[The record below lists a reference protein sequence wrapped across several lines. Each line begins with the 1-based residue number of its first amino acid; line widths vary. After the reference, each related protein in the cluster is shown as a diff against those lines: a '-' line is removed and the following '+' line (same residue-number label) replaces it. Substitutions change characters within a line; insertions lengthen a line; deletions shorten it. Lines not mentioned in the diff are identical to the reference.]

1 MNQKRQ
7 KQIVKVMVM
16 ALVLSFCL
24 TLTCQATG
32 ADAITGKINNLYNLV
47 KSIIIAIGAIVLIW
61 GVFDFATAWQSHDS
75 TQMTA
80 GIRKIV
86 SGVLMA
92 GAGTVVSILG

>member
-47 KSIIIAIGAIVLIW
+47 KSIIAIGAIVLIW

-86 SGVLMA
+86 AGVLMA

>member
-32 ADAITGKINNLYNLV
+32 ADAIINNLYNLV

-86 SGVLMA
+86 AGVLMA

>member
-61 GVFDFATAWQSHDS
+61 VFDFATAWQSHDS

-86 SGVLMA
+86 AGVLMA